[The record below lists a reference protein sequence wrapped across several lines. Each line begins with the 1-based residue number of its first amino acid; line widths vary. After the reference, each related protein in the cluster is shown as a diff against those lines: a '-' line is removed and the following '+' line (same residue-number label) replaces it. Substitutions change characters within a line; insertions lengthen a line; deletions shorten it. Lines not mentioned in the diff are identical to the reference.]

1 MRSVDLN
8 CDCGEGFGA
17 YRIGDDAAMLEL
29 VTSVNVACGFH
40 AGDPEI
46 MAQLF
51 SAAKARRIAIGAHPG
66 FPDLWGFGRRRLPFT
81 AGEIERLVAY
91 QTGAAQALC
100 NYAGASLGYVKV
112 HGALSNSAAEDQAIA
127 RAIARA
133 VKLAARDLWLLAPA
147 GSELETAGLTLG
159 LKVAR
164 EIYADRAYTDTGS
177 LVERSC
183 PDAVLHDAR
192 DVAAR
197 VLSMVSEGAIITLSG
212 KRLATGIDSICVHGD
227 SPNAVAMAKAVRS
240 RLEDAE
246 IVLAPFAGV
255 EEA

>member
-17 YRIGDDAAMLEL
+17 YRIGNDAAMLEI

-46 MAQLF
+46 MAHLF
-51 SAAKARRIAIGAHPG
+51 GAAKAKGIAIGAHPG
-66 FPDLWGFGRRRLPFT
+66 FPDLFGFGRRRLPFT

-100 NYAGASLGYVKV
+100 NYAGARLGYVKV
-112 HGALSNSAAEDQAIA
+112 HGALSNMAAEDQAMA
-127 RAIARA
+127 QAIARA

-147 GSELETAGLTLG
+147 GTELETAGLTHG

-164 EIYADRAYTDTGS
+164 EIYADRAYTDTGH
-177 LVERSC
+177 LVERSR
-183 PDAVLHDAR
+183 PGAVLHDSNE
-192 DVAAR
+192 AAGR
-197 VLSMVSEGAIITLSG
+197 AAAMVLEGAIITASG
-212 KRLATGIDSICVHGD
+212 KHLAASIDSICVHGD
-227 SPNAVAMAKAVRS
+227 SPNAVAMAKAVRA
-240 RLEDAE
+240 RLEEAG
-246 IVLAPFAGV
+246 IKLMPFV
-255 EEA
+255 PV

>member
-17 YRIGDDAAMLEL
+17 YRIGDDAAMLDI

-46 MAQLF
+46 MAKTF
-51 SAAKARRIAIGAHPG
+51 AAAKAKGVAIGAHPG

-91 QTGAAQALC
+91 QIGAANALAA
-100 NYAGASLGYVKV
+100 YAGARLGYVKV
-112 HGALSNSAAEDQAIA
+112 HGALSNIAAEDEAIA
-127 RAIARA
+127 QAIARA
-133 VKLAARDLWLLAPA
+133 VKAVDARLAFLAPA
-147 GSELETAGLTLG
+147 GTKLETAGLAQG
-159 LKVAR
+159 LVVAR
-164 EIYADRAYTDTGS
+164 EIFADRAYTDAGL

-183 PDAVLHDAR
+183 PGAVLHDAKE
-192 DVAAR
+192 AAER
-197 VLSMVSEGAIITLSG
+197 VLAMVLEGAIITVSG

-227 SPNAVAMAKAVRS
+227 SPNAVAMAKAVRAQ
-240 RLEDAE
+240 LEKAG
-246 IVLAPFAGV
+246 IALVPFAAV
-255 EEA
+255 

>member
-46 MAQLF
+46 MAHLF
-51 SAAKARRIAIGAHPG
+51 SAAKARGIAIGAHPG
-66 FPDLWGFGRRRLPFT
+66 LPDLWGFGRRRLPFT

-183 PDAVLHDAR
+183 PGAVLHDAGE
-192 DVAAR
+192 VAAR

-212 KRLATGIDSICVHGD
+212 KHLVTGIDSICVHGD
-227 SPNAVAMAKAVRS
+227 SPNAVAMAKAVRA
-240 RLEDAE
+240 RLEDAG
-246 IVLAPFAGV
+246 IALVPFARV